1 VYPTHN
7 TCGALS
13 VNRQWHVTAIL
24 ASATADGEAR
34 RHPLALYGK
43 QAEDQAVLSH
53 LDPAS
58 ALAAGLLIFA
68 LVMVILFE
76 ATNGFHDAANAV
88 ATVIYTKSLQPG
100 QAVVLSGVMNFTG
113 VLVGGIAVAYALV
126 ELLPAEVLSPPGGG
140 PAIAM
145 LVSLFLAALS
155 WNLGTWWFALPN
167 SSSHCLI
174 GALIGVALGDALL
187 HSRTLSDG
195 VHWGQLWKV
204 LEALAIS
211 PLFGFLL
218 AGALYFVCR
227 KNLHDPHLYEPAT
240 EKPPIWWMRGIL
252 ILTCGS
258 VSFAHGTNDGQKS
271 IGLIMLT
278 IIGIFPATYALNP
291 ASHQSLKDVSSL
303 MQQAIPLIQGYGDD
317 QKDSALAAAKS
328 IEHDAGSEGS
338 AAQPRPQPGRNSPAA
353 KIRATIRDDVY
364 QIISQLKHAEESKGI
379 SAEDNKTAQKLA
391 RQLGQ
396 SVEYAPLWVRMLSAL
411 CLGIGTMIGYKRI
424 VKTLGERLGN
434 VHLTP
439 AQGASAEVVAALL
452 IGTAGFT
459 GLPVSTTHIVT
470 SGIAGTMVASGAG
483 LKYGMISRIAI
494 AWLVTLPVT
503 IFIAGGLYYLLANP
517 QL

>member
-1 VYPTHN
+1 
-7 TCGALS
+7 
-13 VNRQWHVTAIL
+13 
-24 ASATADGEAR
+24 
-34 RHPLALYGK
+34 
-43 QAEDQAVLSH
+43 VLSH

-58 ALAAGLLIFA
+58 ALAVGLLIFA
-68 LVMVILFE
+68 LVMVIMFE

-88 ATVIYTKSLQPG
+88 ATVIYTKSLQPR
-100 QAVVLSGVMNFTG
+100 QAVILSGLMNFIG

-126 ELLPAEVLSPPGGG
+126 ELLPAEVLSPPDGG

-155 WNLGTWWFALPN
+155 WNLATWWFALPN

-174 GALIGVALGDALL
+174 GALIGVALGDSLL
-187 HSRTLSDG
+187 HSRQLSDG

-211 PLFGFLL
+211 PVLGFVL
-218 AGALYFVCR
+218 AGALYFVCH
-227 KNLHDPHLYEPAT
+227 KTLHDRHLYEPVT

-252 ILTCGS
+252 VFTCSG
-258 VSFAHGTNDGQKS
+258 VSFSHGTNDGQKS

-291 ASHQSLKDVSSL
+291 ASHQFLKDMSSL
-303 MQQAIPLIQGYGDD
+303 MQQAAPLIERYGDD
-317 QKDSALAAAKS
+317 QKASRLAAAKS
-328 IEHDAGSEGS
+328 IEQQAKSAVGSAGQPN
-338 AAQPRPQPGRNSPAA
+338 AAQPHLQPGPNAPAA
-353 KIRATIRDDVY
+353 KSRATVRDDVY
-364 QIISQLKHAEESKGI
+364 QAISQLKHAEEAKQI
-379 SAEDNKTAQKLA
+379 TADDKKAAQKLA
-391 RQLGQ
+391 KELGK
-396 SVEYAPLWVRMLSAL
+396 SVVYSPFWVRMLSAL
-411 CLGIGTMIGYKRI
+411 CLGLGTMIGYKRI

-434 VHLTP
+434 IHLTP
-439 AQGASAEVVAALL
+439 AQGASAEVVSAIL

-470 SGIAGTMVASGAG
+470 SGIAGTMIASRAG

-494 AWLVTLPVT
+494 AWLITLPVT
-503 IFIAGGLYYLLANP
+503 ISVAGGLYYFLANP

>member
-1 VYPTHN
+1 M
-7 TCGALS
+7 
-13 VNRQWHVTAIL
+13 Q
-24 ASATADGEAR
+24 ADDW
-34 RHPLALYGK
+34 P
-43 QAEDQAVLSH
+43 VLSH

-68 LVMVILFE
+68 LVMVIMFE

-100 QAVVLSGVMNFTG
+100 QAVVLSGVMNFVG

-126 ELLPAEVLSPPGGG
+126 ELLPAEVLSPPDGG

-155 WNLGTWWFALPN
+155 WNLATWWFALPN

-174 GALIGVALGDALL
+174 GALIGVALGDSLL
-187 HSRTLSDG
+187 HSRELSDG
-195 VHWGQLWKV
+195 VHWGQLWRV
-204 LEALAIS
+204 LEALAVS
-211 PLFGFLL
+211 PVLGFVL
-218 AGALYFVCR
+218 AGALYFICR
-227 KNLHDPHLYEPAT
+227 KTLHDANLYQPVT

-252 ILTCGS
+252 ILTCSS

-291 ASHQSLKDVSSL
+291 ASHLSLKDMSSV
-303 MQQAIPLIQGYGDD
+303 MQQAAPLIERYGDH
-317 QKDSALAAAKS
+317 QKASGLAAAKS
-328 IEHDAGSEGS
+328 IEQQASSARDDSHVSQPD
-338 AAQPRPQPGRNSPAA
+338 AAQPRLQTGRNSPPA
-353 KIRATIRDDVY
+353 KIRATIRDDAY
-364 QIISQLKHAEESKGI
+364 QVISQLKHAEDSKRVT
-379 SAEDNKTAQKLA
+379 AEDKKTAQKLA
-391 RQLGQ
+391 KELGQ
-396 SVEYAPLWVRMLSAL
+396 SVEYAPFWVRMLSAI
-411 CLGIGTMIGYKRI
+411 CLGVGTMIGYKRI

-434 VHLTP
+434 IHLTP
-439 AQGASAEVVAALL
+439 AQGASAEVVSALL

-483 LKYGMISRIAI
+483 LKHGMISRIAI
-494 AWLVTLPVT
+494 AWLITLPVT
-503 IFIAGGLYYLLANP
+503 ISIAAGLYYLLANP